1 MERYKNLSGNSG
13 VVAYEIGDDS
23 IAVEFQ
29 EGAVYRYTSQSTGT
43 ANIREMQRLAVVG
56 RGLSSF
62 IARVVREGYAQK
74 LR

>member
-29 EGAVYRYTSQSTGT
+29 EGHTYLYTKASTGA
-43 ANIREMQRLAVVG
+43 ANIAEMQRLALAG

-62 IARVVREGYAQK
+62 ITRVVRDCYAQK